1 MSDKYILRVIAEAA
15 CERLMQQ
22 IDQLKADVEN
32 VTNDNIR
39 LSQEN
44 GGLRGE
50 RDRLKADV
58 ERFKFTL
65 EEERQITRQ
74 DWAGLRCEHDR
85 VKRALEQAEA
95 DVERL
100 RKAGDELALS
110 LAAFHLLHRGK
121 IDTTTQPDIV
131 AWNAAKEG
139 KDL

>member
-1 MSDKYILRVIAEAA
+1 MSDLFILRVIAEAA

-50 RDRLKADV
+50 RDRLKA
-58 ERFKFTL
+58 E
-65 EEERQITRQ
+65 
-74 DWAGLRCEHDR
+74 
-85 VKRALEQAEA
+85 
-95 DVERL
+95 VERL
-100 RKAGDELALS
+100 RKAGDELAKNLDWS
-110 LAAFHLLHRGK
+110 WSGSVNDSAKAEE
-121 IDTTTQPDIV
+121 

-139 KDL
+139 KQS